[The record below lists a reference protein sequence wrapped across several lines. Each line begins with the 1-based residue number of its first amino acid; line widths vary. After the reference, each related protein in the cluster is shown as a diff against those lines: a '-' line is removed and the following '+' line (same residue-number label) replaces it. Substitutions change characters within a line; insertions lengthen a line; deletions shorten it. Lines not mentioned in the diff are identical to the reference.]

1 MGAWVEWARAPPP
14 EPPEAK
20 SYDPNAFVT
29 LPLCA
34 MSDDGGARQL
44 LLGDVGGTNIRF
56 TLVPVC
62 RTGGTLPPET
72 HHARY
77 RTASFAHLREAL
89 AKFHREAPTA
99 VGRIAACVLSV
110 CGPVDDGR
118 AICLAESMG
127 ASGWTLEEA
136 DLGTALGCTVKLLN
150 DFVAVGLAVGS
161 CNWRC
166 DAPEKLLTIH
176 EARTPQPH
184 RTIAVLGPGTGLGS
198 CFGVWAS
205 RLHSAELQIFPSEG
219 GESDFVPRSDFEW
232 ALRQHLASTLDT
244 SHVKVEHLT

>member
-1 MGAWVEWARAPPP
+1 MALRAELGGYRGGFLFMLRCRGASTSLMVAP
-14 EPPEAK
+14 
-20 SYDPNAFVT
+20 
-29 LPLCA
+29 
-34 MSDDGGARQL
+34 QL

-56 TLVPVC
+56 TLVPNS
-62 RTGGTLPPET
+62 RTGDLPPET

-89 AKFHREAPTA
+89 AKFRREAPTD

-136 DLGTALGCTVKLLN
+136 DLGTSLGCTVKLLN

-166 DAPEKLLTIH
+166 DAPAKLLTIH
-176 EARTPQPH
+176 EAHTPPPR

-198 CFGVWAS
+198 CYGVWLGAAS
-205 RLHSAELQIFPSEG
+205 SATGSAELQIFPSEG

-232 ALRQHLASTLDT
+232 ALRQHLASALGTA
-244 SHVKVEHLT
+244 HVKVEHHR